1 MRISAFQK
9 KNNLGDRITQS
20 NGINR
25 ASEEDNVTI
34 TSQRSEADAE
44 NVTTSLEGDKVP
56 FESGDTVNK
65 SRIEAE
71 NVTICAPEED
81 KVPFESGETVNKSRV
96 ETESVTI
103 CAPEEDNVTITSQRS
118 EGDAEN
124 VTTSLEGDK
133 VPFESGETV
142 NESRVETESVT
153 ICAPGEDKVP
163 YAESIKSVLQSEAV
177 IQATSEYSE
186 GRSDSNEV
194 TTRRWALL
202 FISML
207 ND

>member
-25 ASEEDNVTI
+25 AS
-34 TSQRSEADAE
+34 
-44 NVTTSLEGDKVP
+44 
-56 FESGDTVNK
+56 
-65 SRIEAE
+65 
-71 NVTICAPEED
+71 
-81 KVPFESGETVNKSRV
+81 
-96 ETESVTI
+96 
-103 CAPEEDNVTITSQRS
+103 EEDNVTITSQRS

>member
-34 TSQRSEADAE
+34 TSQRSGGDAE
-44 NVTTSLEGDKVP
+44 NVTTSLEEDKVP

-81 KVPFESGETVNKSRV
+81 KVPFESSETVNKSRV

>member
-34 TSQRSEADAE
+34 TSQRSGGDAE
-44 NVTTSLEGDKVP
+44 NVTTSLEEDKVP